1 MESKVKWMELGKN
14 HIEWISLGPE
24 RQNAVLSL
32 TCNHVSYSLIAC
44 LIGLLQSM
52 KLERSHDTDRGH
64 IILQGIVGNVIGN
77 YAWRGKF

>member
-1 MESKVKWMELGKN
+1 MDGIGKKIILN
-14 HIEWISLGPE
+14 EFHSLGPE
-24 RQNAVLSL
+24 RQNAMFSL
-32 TCNHVSYSLIAC
+32 TCNHVSYSLIEC

>member
-1 MESKVKWMELGKN
+1 
-14 HIEWISLGPE
+14 
-24 RQNAVLSL
+24 
-32 TCNHVSYSLIAC
+32 
-44 LIGLLQSM
+44 M